1 MRRNTSRIKSPLW
14 VDVNILHLILIQL
27 KSDFRSNHE
36 YCININFALE
46 FEAMKSKNISSE
58 FWNK

>member
-1 MRRNTSRIKSPLW
+1 MRRYTSRIKSPLW
-14 VDVNILHLILIQL
+14 VDINILHLILIQL
-27 KSDFRSNHE
+27 KGDFRSNHE

-46 FEAMKSKNISSE
+46 FVAMKLKNISSE